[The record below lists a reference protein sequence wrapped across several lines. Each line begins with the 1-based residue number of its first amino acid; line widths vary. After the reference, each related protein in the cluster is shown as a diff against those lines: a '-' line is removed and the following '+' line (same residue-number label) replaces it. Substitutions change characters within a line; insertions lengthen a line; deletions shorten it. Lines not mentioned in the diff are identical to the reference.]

1 MAAPFRF
8 ETLLSLY
15 RWPQVQILPGNV
27 HESSAGFC
35 MIHFRTASQV
45 PASGSVY
52 VEVPA
57 EFDADC
63 SGGLY
68 DAQTNELGGD
78 AVAQGTPCVVQRAE
92 LPGQPHG
99 FVLGL
104 ACPKSLRQLFGH
116 KGRQLVFA
124 TGPLTSP
131 LSSNAA
137 YLLLVPEFEDWLH
150 GALKPLEPS
159 SLEYLSFFWLTLKA
173 PKPL

>member
-1 MAAPFRF
+1 MESAAVGGLEGPALRTLTEAGIRDPWLVFVFSRF
-8 ETLLSLY
+8 VY

-27 HESSAGFC
+27 HESSTGFC

-68 DAQTNELGGD
+68 DAQTNELGGN

-99 FVLGL
+99 FILGS
-104 ACPKSLRQLFGH
+104 ACP
-116 KGRQLVFA
+116 
-124 TGPLTSP
+124 
-131 LSSNAA
+131 N
-137 YLLLVPEFEDWLH
+137 
-150 GALKPLEPS
+150 
-159 SLEYLSFFWLTLKA
+159 
-173 PKPL
+173 